1 MTLLLN
7 GAYRAHRLSLRWL
20 VQTSPTATTGEYDIP
35 TRNHVFPYHCRAQ
48 THRRTSPWHTV

>member
-7 GAYRAHRLSLRWL
+7 RAYRAHRLSLRWL
-20 VQTSPTATTGEYDIP
+20 VQTSPTATTREYEIL

-48 THRRTSPWHTV
+48 NHRRTSP